1 MYRIFIIKRRG
12 GQFQLEISQNVLASL
27 NLMNRRLEKQGKKPW
42 DLWKLVWFSRPD
54 QLRPTKQ
61 LMQRLLRC
69 GGWTAM
75 QALLTEYADEEAQD
89 YDREKIAEV

>member
-42 DLWKLVWFSRPD
+42 DLLEARLV
-54 QLRPTKQ
+54 
-61 LMQRLLRC
+61 
-69 GGWTAM
+69 
-75 QALLTEYADEEAQD
+75 
-89 YDREKIAEV
+89 

>member
-1 MYRIFIIKRRG
+1 MYRIFIVKRRG
-12 GQFQLEISQNVLASL
+12 GQFQLEISQNVLGSV

-42 DLWKLVWFSRPD
+42 DFWKLVWFSRPD
-54 QLRPTKQ
+54 QMNQTKK

-75 QALLTEYADEEAQD
+75 QPLLTEYADQESED
-89 YDREKIAEV
+89 FEREKFAEV